1 MDISEQLKKA
11 AKNAILPISVM
22 LGGSANAEPVQV
34 PEPSEKI
41 ATNEQPVEKVAFIH
55 ENGDSPSQE
64 IIDEA
69 VKSGRLKEY
78 IMKDEVYD
86 LYSTADNSFLSNF
99 GLKSSPPI
107 YYDTKPDPN
116 QKATANLVTTNEGN
130 SIVIINNNA
139 LEINKSEKLT
149 YSYDN
154 ADKYELTE
162 ITKENNH
169 GFSSQFFDKYQEM
182 AEKTGINPP
191 KLYFDK
197 KNSGISFGGL
207 MSSNSSLRENGII
220 FIGKNLDKITNA
232 DEQKTL
238 AALSHE
244 FGHIKYKYSHQ
255 IEALLAIKSPELN
268 KGLEQGERIAD
279 CNAVSV
285 GQMQNLS
292 EFFENADKIGKS
304 DATHGDAKYR
314 ISQMQEDEKRLA
326 QGEDC
331 EEIHPPIK
339 TPPVPLTVV
348 KSQGK

>member
-1 MDISEQLKKA
+1 MDISEKLKKT
-11 AKNAILPISVM
+11 AKNAVLPIAVM
-22 LGGSANAEPVQV
+22 FGGNANAEPQKP
-34 PEPSEKI
+34 PE
-41 ATNEQPVEKVAFIH
+41 QVAFVQ
-55 ENGDSPSQE
+55 ENNGIISQSN
-64 IIDEA
+64 IDDA
-69 VKSGRLKEY
+69 VKSGRLVELNESL
-78 IMKDEVYD
+78 KDEALQ
-86 LYSTADNSFLSNF
+86 LYAESDNSFLSNF
-99 GLKSSPPI
+99 GIKQSPPI
-107 YYDTKPDPN
+107 YYDTKSDLN
-116 QKATANLVTTNEGN
+116 QKATANLITTNEGN
-130 SIVIINNNA
+130 SIVIINDIA
-139 LEINKSEKLT
+139 LTINKSEKLT

-154 ADKYELTE
+154 ADTFELTE